1 MPYSFS
7 NSSVFAYSFLPVLKE
22 RTIQEVHVALLACQ
36 GTF

>member
-7 NSSVFAYSFLPVLKE
+7 NSSAVTYSFFPVLKE
-22 RTIQEVHVALLACQ
+22 STIQEVHMALLACQ